1 MNFFSRFVLFIVSL
15 MSVATFADPVV
26 KLNELMSAMST
37 LQVDFSLEIRN
48 QSNNELIDEN
58 TGKLTVKRPG
68 NFHVHTREP
77 FEQLLI
83 SDQKVIW
90 SYDVELEQATREA
103 VDERLQQTPF
113 LLLSGDAEAIRA
125 NFTVE
130 EPIIDK
136 DRQSFKLSPIDAN
149 ASYANV
155 ELRFKNNI
163 LNTMLWTNSLGEKAQ
178 IEFSD
183 IKVNPQ
189 VDDALFNFIPPDGV
203 DVVIN
208 DSPTTQTNSF

>member
-1 MNFFSRFVLFIVSL
+1 MKVQVALIVTLISLFSL
-15 MSVATFADPVV
+15 SVQSDPVV

-48 QSNNELIDEN
+48 QDNNELIDNN

-68 NFHVHTREP
+68 FFHVHTREP

-83 SDQKVIW
+83 SDQQVIW

-125 NFTVE
+125 NFTIQ
-130 EPIIDK
+130 EPVLNGDNE
-136 DRQSFKLSPIDAN
+136 SFKLSPLDIN
-149 ASYANV
+149 ASYSNV
-155 ELRFKNNI
+155 ELRFKNKI
-163 LNTMLWTNSLGEKAQ
+163 LNTMLWTNTLGEKAQ
-178 IEFSD
+178 IEFSN
-183 IKVNPQ
+183 IEVNPSI
-189 VDDALFNFIPPDGV
+189 DDSLFNFTPPAGV
-203 DVVIN
+203 DVVLN
-208 DSPTTQTNSF
+208 DAQNSSNSSF